1 MQVKDQFWG
10 KGLYL
15 SFRTCNEA
23 DIIQL
28 RSCSIHKYNI
38 SMLSGLSYSVKVSV
52 FGAVFGVWTLCLRLS
67 SYELLLYTHVIL
79 QQ

>member
-1 MQVKDQFWG
+1 MHVKDQFWG

-28 RSCSIHKYNI
+28 RSCSIRKYNI
-38 SMLSGLSYSVKVSV
+38 SMLSGLSYFVKRQRSISIRSCVWSVDSLSKV
-52 FGAVFGVWTLCLRLS
+52 
-67 SYELLLYTHVIL
+67 ELI
-79 QQ
+79 